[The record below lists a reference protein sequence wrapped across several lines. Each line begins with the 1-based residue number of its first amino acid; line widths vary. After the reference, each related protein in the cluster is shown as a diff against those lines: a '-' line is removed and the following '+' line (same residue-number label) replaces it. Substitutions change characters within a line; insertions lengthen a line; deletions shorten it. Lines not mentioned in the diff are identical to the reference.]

1 MGNIKK
7 NLSNPNLYRQL
18 NSPEEMFNYTM
29 TNIMDN
35 FYNSSLNNTT
45 DGTFKAVCLSGI
57 DSEDNTIILD
67 EFVYV
72 IVRPLT
78 PFGEILPDPAKSTDP
93 DEIRTLIDL
102 HGSIFVAR
110 ADFQEDGYGVQ
121 YGEIL
126 NCYFEKGNISNSDFS
141 GLRFSKSSKK
151 TMNSNY
157 IPVSTELGEP
167 QDGSPQG
174 ADWSQSQILGDYPES
189 DPNSYNSE
197 FSTISA
203 TDRALLNLIKSG
215 EGSYNA
221 ANNLRADT
229 SFQFSI
235 GKTAWVNPSG
245 VVTDSKRHTDQKKIS
260 DLTIAEI
267 MELQSGKPGV
277 RKLFAV
283 GAYQIIPRTMISIV
297 NDLKIDKNEVFTESL
312 QDYLGLGL
320 IYIKQNKFLG
330 KYLLNKGQN
339 SVELAQLGMAG
350 EWASIPMANGKGYHE
365 KPPSREHPKGFNK
378 PAKHIKPAQVQ
389 KLLQQARNYNIQN
402 NITEF
407 QTLSQRTNSSDSTI
421 LDLIENQTSYSD

>member
-18 NSPEEMFNYTM
+18 NSAEEMFNYTM
-29 TNIMDN
+29 TNLMDN
-35 FYNSSLNNTT
+35 FYNSSLINTT

-57 DSEDNTIILD
+57 DSEDNTTTVD
-67 EFVYV
+67 EFVYI

-93 DEIRTLIDL
+93 NEIRMLIDL

-121 YGEIL
+121 YGEVL

-157 IPVSTELGEP
+157 IPISTESGESRN
-167 QDGSPQG
+167 GSSQN
-174 ADWSQSQILGDYPES
+174 ADWSQSQTLGDYPES
-189 DPNSYNSE
+189 DPNSFNSE
-197 FSTISA
+197 FSTISV
-203 TDRALLNLIKSG
+203 TDRALLKLIKSG
-215 EGSYNA
+215 EGSYDA

-229 SFQFSI
+229 SFEFSI
-235 GKTAWVNPSG
+235 GGTAWVNPSG
-245 VVTDSKRHTDQKKIS
+245 IVTSYKKHTDQKKIS

-267 MELQSGKPGV
+267 MRLQSGGPGV

-283 GAYQIIPRTMISIV
+283 GAYQLIPSTMIFIV
-297 NDLKIDKNEVFTESL
+297 RELKIDRNEVFTESL

-320 IYIKQNKFLG
+320 IYVKQNNLLG
-330 KYLLNKGQN
+330 NFLLNKGQN
-339 SVELAQLGMAG
+339 SVNLAQLGMAG
-350 EWASIPMANGKGYHE
+350 EWASIPMVDGKGRHE
-365 KPPSREHPKGFNK
+365 KPPSPQHPKGFNK
-378 PAKHIKPAQVQ
+378 PAKHIKPDYVT
-389 KLLQQARNYNIQN
+389 KLLIEARNYNIKN
-402 NITEF
+402 KIIEF
-407 QTLSQRTNSSDSTI
+407 QTISQNNRSGATI
-421 LDLIENQTSYSD
+421 LDLVEQQTSDSN